1 MTPTQQYH
9 HLRALLPDDG
19 TQACD
24 LTRRERLALLL
35 YRDLLVRSL
44 EAWCRHALA
53 PLGHAPADHHL
64 LLIRELQAVADGE
77 TPRLMINMP
86 PGSAKSTY
94 ASVLFAPWLLARH
107 QSAQII
113 GASNTAQMAETFS
126 RRVMATIRDHHAAL
140 GYTLTRESAEQ
151 WETDKGGRYRAAGI
165 GGTIAGTRADYVL
178 IDDPTRSRA
187 DAESETVRET
197 QWDWFTGDLRTRLKP
212 NASIVVVMT
221 RWHPDDLG
229 GRLIDRQAGLWRV
242 VSLPA
247 IAVDDDALGRAP
259 GEWLW
264 SDGDYGYGDELRR
277 VRAEYEAAGA
287 MRDWSALYQQQPVNA
302 EGGMFRVA
310 GVPVLDAEPTGWRWV
325 RAWDLAAT
333 AQTGTRD
340 PDWTVGVKMGRSP
353 DGKFCVADVVR
364 MRGGPEAVE
373 RVIVA
378 TASRDGRGCTI
389 SIPQDPGQ
397 AGKSQ
402 VRYFVSA
409 LAGYRVESS
418 PETGDKATR
427 ATPLSSQFNG
437 GNVAL
442 LRAGWNRIYLDELAA
457 FPGGVKD
464 DQVDASSR
472 AFSELLGTTGG
483 VRTQRSIL

>member
-1 MTPTQQYH
+1 M
-9 HLRALLPDDG
+9 
-19 TQACD
+19 
-24 LTRRERLALLL
+24 
-35 YRDLLVRSL
+35 
-44 EAWCRHALA
+44 
-53 PLGHAPADHHL
+53 
-64 LLIRELQAVADGE
+64 
-77 TPRLMINMP
+77 
-86 PGSAKSTY
+86 
-94 ASVLFAPWLLARH
+94 
-107 QSAQII
+107 I
-113 GASNTAQMAETFS
+113 GASNTAALAEKFS
-126 RRVMATIRDHHAAL
+126 RRVMALVREHSATL
-140 GYTLTRESAEQ
+140 GYRLTREAAEL
-151 WETDKGGRYRAAGI
+151 WETSTGGEYRAAGVD
-165 GGTIAGTRADYVL
+165 GTIAGQRADLAL
-178 IDDPTRSRA
+178 IDDPVRSRS
-187 DAESETVRET
+187 DVESEGQREK
-197 QWDWFTGDLRTRLKP
+197 QWDWYTADLKSRLKP
-212 NASIVVVMT
+212 GASVVVIMT

-229 GRLIDRQAGLWRV
+229 GRLLDREAGLWRV

-247 IAVDDDALGRAP
+247 IAGDNDPLGRAP

-264 SDGDYGYGDELRR
+264 SDDAYGFGALLQQRF
-277 VRAEYEAAGA
+277 AEYEAAGA

-442 LRAGWNRIYLDELAA
+442 LRAGWNRIYLEELAA